1 MNIKKILDYCILI
14 NCDDINNN
22 IIIENIDKDIK
33 IAIYIEEIEKNVYII
48 FKGSTNILNIK
59 DESKIKQV
67 KFLDDSNVKVHSGF
81 LDDYNSIRNFIM
93 KYVYMYSN
101 YTIISA
107 GHFSGGA
114 LATLFATEFST
125 ECVTFGCPKVGNKSF
140 CKLFKKKV
148 KDGIRIIIINDPI
161 PEIFSNNIYK
171 HTSKAYCIMNK
182 NNIYYDYH
190 LNKKINYDINYNRLN
205 TYALL
210 FNFDKY
216 IELILMQDRNKY
228 KNKNKC
234 FIF

>member
-1 MNIKKILDYCILI
+1 MNIQKILDYCISI

-22 IIIENIDKDIK
+22 IVVENIDKDIK
-33 IAIYIEEIEKNVYII
+33 IAIHIDKIEKILYII
-48 FKGSTNILNIK
+48 FKGSADILNIK

-67 KFLDDSNVKVHSGF
+67 KFLEESNVKVHSGF
-81 LDDYNSIRNFIM
+81 LDDYNSIRSFIM
-93 KYVYMYSN
+93 KYVYIYNN

-114 LATLFATEFST
+114 LATLFAAEFST
-125 ECVTFGCPKVGNKSF
+125 ECITFGCPKVGNEKF

-148 KDGIRIIIINDPI
+148 KDGIRLIIINDPI
-161 PEIFSNNIYK
+161 PELFNNNYK

-182 NNIYYDYH
+182 NNIYYDYKI
-190 LNKKINYDINYNRLN
+190 NKKINYDINYHKLN

-216 IELILMQDRNKY
+216 IELILKQDINKH
-228 KNKNKC
+228 KQKC
-234 FIF
+234 CYFLS